1 MLNINTNYAASFAGN
16 AAKSASQGLN
26 SAMEKLSTGSRINY
40 AKDDA
45 AGQAIATR
53 LTAEIGG
60 LAMASRNAA
69 DAQSMLDTAEGG
81 MQETHNVLLRMRE
94 LAVQSANGTLTDN
107 DRVHSNAEFKQLQA
121 EIDRIS
127 VNTQWAGQNLLT
139 GVSLSFQVGE
149 GAGQKIDVTIGDI
162 DTFQPSNTSG
172 STVFYGVTGTSTTT
186 TANASANTGYALSAD
201 ATTAAVVTTDAAH
214 GFVTGDIV
222 HADLDN
228 AESGAFGL
236 ADGAGYTVTK
246 LSDTTFSLTNYDA
259 NGVGTAVINDGT
271 GEAVNSADITFTKL
285 DKTGVDTAS
294 NAQTAISAVDYAIAY
309 VSKERGALG
318 AVSNR
323 LTSTMNNLDQVNVN
337 LTASKG
343 RIEDADFAAETG
355 NLAKGQILQ
364 QAATAMLAQAN
375 ASKQQVLT
383 LIR

>member
-1 MLNINTNYAASFAGN
+1 MISINTNYGGIF
-16 AAKSASQGLN
+16 AAKASSQSQAN
-26 SAMEKLSTGSRINY
+26 VDSAMEKLSSGKRINF
-40 AKDDA
+40 ARDDA

-53 LTAEIGG
+53 LTAEIDG

-81 MQETHNVLLRMRE
+81 MQETHTILLRMRE

-149 GAGQKIDVTIGDI
+149 GAGQKIDVAIGDI
-162 DTFQPSNTSG
+162 DTSYPVTSG
-172 STVFYGVTGTSTTT
+172 STNYYGVAGTSTSSSHSRGAEAGEFAVST
-186 TANASANTGYALSAD
+186 NAS
-201 ATTAAVVTTDAAH
+201 TAAVVTIAGH
-214 GFVTGDIV
+214 SFVTGDIV
-222 HADLDN
+222 HADL
-228 AESGAFGL
+228 AAGETGATGL
-236 ADGAGYTVTK
+236 TDGNLYTVTK
-246 LSDTTFSLTNYDA
+246 LTNDTFSLTNYDA
-259 NGVGTAVINDGT
+259 NGAGAAVINHG
-271 GEAVNSADITFTKL
+271 GSANSAVITFTKL
-285 DKTGVDTAS
+285 DKTGVDSAS
-294 NAQTAISAVDYAIAY
+294 NAQTAIKAVDYAIAN

-323 LTSTMNNLDQVNVN
+323 LTSTMNNLDQVSVN
-337 LTASKG
+337 LSASKG

-355 NLAKGQILQ
+355 NLAKNQILQ

-375 ASKQQVLT
+375 ASKSSILT
-383 LIR
+383 LVRG